1 MRARPAGEVLH
12 RLITTI
18 DPLVATFAP
27 VRVKGGRM
35 VQPELSAR
43 IAYTRARPGVAE
55 VWEAAPMQACV
66 LTLEILDISGE
77 LLERHHIDL
86 ANALQDGP
94 AWHLQYGGNSRNLPK
109 PKTQCLT
116 HRAGRCRPPTS
127 RSCWR

>member
-1 MRARPAGEVLH
+1 
-12 RLITTI
+12 
-18 DPLVATFAP
+18 
-27 VRVKGGRM
+27 
-35 VQPELSAR
+35 
-43 IAYTRARPGVAE
+43 
-55 VWEAAPMQACV
+55 MQACV